1 MQLYSKIKGV
11 GSYVPSHVVSNYMLE
26 ETLDTSH
33 EWIVARTGIEERRIS
48 SDTESSSFMAIEAA
62 KKAIAAADIKA
73 QDIDMVIVGTTT
85 STYVMPS
92 TACEVAAGLG
102 ISGATAFDVAA
113 ACSGFIYAVS
123 IADKFIRTSE
133 AKCVLAI
140 GVDRYSRLCN
150 PADRNTSILFGDG
163 AGASIIRLSDTPG
176 IEYTELGS
184 DGGKSDIL
192 TAKNQER
199 LPFIK
204 ENDNSYLQM
213 QGQDVFKSAV
223 SKFNELIDSVQNKK
237 GIHIEDIDMLIP
249 HQANI
254 RIINSV
260 AKRYKLPDAKVFL
273 NVQKYGNTS
282 AASVALALDEAMQ
295 SGHIKE
301 GSRVLMLAF
310 GGGLTWGSI
319 LATF

>member
-1 MQLYSKIKGV
+1 VQLYSKIKGV
-11 GSYVPSHVVSNYMLE
+11 GSYVPAQVVSNQMLE
-26 ETLDTSH
+26 QTLDTSH
-33 EWIVARTGIEERRIS
+33 EWIVSRTGIEERRIS
-48 SDTESSSFMAIEAA
+48 SDAESSAFMAIEAA
-62 KKAIAAADIKA
+62 KKALAVAGVSPE
-73 QDIDMVIVGTTT
+73 DIDMVVVGTTT

-102 ISGATAFDVAA
+102 LSGVTAFDVAA

-123 IADKFIRTSE
+123 IADKFIKAAE
-133 AKCVLAI
+133 ARCVLTI

-150 PADRNTSILFGDG
+150 PEDRNTSILFGDG
-163 AGASIIRLSDTPG
+163 AGAAVIKLSETPG

-184 DGGKSDIL
+184 DGGKSNIL

-199 LPFIK
+199 LPYIK
-204 ENDNSYLQM
+204 DGDNSYLQM
-213 QGQDVFKSAV
+213 SGQDVFKSAV
-223 SKFNELIDSVQNKK
+223 SKFGELIDNVQSKR
-237 GIHIEDIDMLIP
+237 GINIDEIDMLIP
-249 HQANI
+249 HQANV

-260 AKRYKLPDAKVFL
+260 AKRYKLPERKVFL

-282 AASVALALDEAMQ
+282 AASVVLALDEALQ
-295 SGHIKE
+295 SGDIKE

>member
-1 MQLYSKIKGV
+1 MELYSKIKGV
-11 GSYVPSHVVSNYMLE
+11 GSYVPAHVVSNHMLE
-26 ETLDTSH
+26 QTLDTSH
-33 EWIVARTGIEERRIS
+33 EWIVSRTGIEERRIS
-48 SDTESSSFMAIEAA
+48 SDTESSSYMAIEAA
-62 KKAIAAADIKA
+62 RKAIDAAGVSLDE
-73 QDIDMVIVGTTT
+73 IDMVVVGTTT

-102 ISGATAFDVAA
+102 IAGATAFDVAA

-123 IADKFIRTSE
+123 VADKFIRTAE
-133 AKCVLAI
+133 ARCVLTI

-150 PADRNTSILFGDG
+150 PEDRNTSILFGDG
-163 AGASIIRLSDTPG
+163 AGAAIIKLSDTPG

-184 DGGKSDIL
+184 DGGRSNIL
-192 TAKNQER
+192 TAKHQER
-199 LPFIK
+199 LPYTTDG
-204 ENDNSYLQM
+204 DNAYLQM
-213 QGQDVFKSAV
+213 QGQDVFKTAV
-223 SKFNELIDSVQNKK
+223 SKFVDLIESVQTKK
-237 GIHIEDIDMLIP
+237 GVHLDDIDMLIP

-260 AKRYKLPDAKVFL
+260 AKRYKLPQAKVFL

-282 AASVALALDEAMQ
+282 AASVVLALDEAMQ
-295 SGHIKE
+295 SGQIKE